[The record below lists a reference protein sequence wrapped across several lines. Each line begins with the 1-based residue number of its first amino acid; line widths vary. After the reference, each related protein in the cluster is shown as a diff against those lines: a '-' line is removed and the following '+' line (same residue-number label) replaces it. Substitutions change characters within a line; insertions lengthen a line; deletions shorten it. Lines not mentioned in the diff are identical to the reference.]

1 MFCRILTLLVKRLY
15 PTKHPNFSPRLPTK
29 LMCQASFNRIVHWKC
44 QHWSQKTQLNLCIDA
59 TRLRWSKFYSFSTFF
74 RFLIVVYIVYNNE
87 KKRYLFH
94 SFLKRHK
101 KFQNFQTLTKF
112 EVPAQR
118 ASRQLLDLQK
128 ETSWRQRNCL
138 YIIPFSFF
146 LYNIHYILVM
156 YSITLSHC
164 FITLFAIATLDI
176 SIWPLPTSYLGLL

>member
-112 EVPAQR
+112 EVPARR
-118 ASRQLLDLQK
+118 ASGSCSIFKKKRAGDK
-128 ETSWRQRNCL
+128 ETVSTSFLSLSFCIT
-138 YIIPFSFF
+138 YII
-146 LYNIHYILVM
+146 
-156 YSITLSHC
+156 YS
-164 FITLFAIATLDI
+164 
-176 SIWPLPTSYLGLL
+176 